1 MSALLKRRHVAALQ
15 KSPRITDAP
24 EQRSIRR
31 RRLADTRRC
40 MFCASR
46 SRLHRPCIRSAAR
59 RKRSG
64 RFPGSQ
70 VDLRWSKEPVPLRFD
85 SSYRIAPDS
94 MLFELPFPAGPGP
107 SAPVSGILLW
117 KGRRPVPAMCTSL
130 ELMFSLGFYIFSRLI
145 TIWPIV
151 AELPIGL

>member
-1 MSALLKRRHVAALQ
+1 MLGAPFTA
-15 KSPRITDAP
+15 AP
-24 EQRSIRR
+24 EQRSSHR

-40 MFCASR
+40 MFCVAR

-59 RKRSG
+59 RKQNG

-70 VDLRWSKEPVPLRFD
+70 VDLHSLKGPVLLRFD
-85 SSYRIAPDS
+85 SSCRIAPDS
-94 MLFELPFPAGPGP
+94 MLFELPFPAGLAP

-130 ELMFSLGFYIFSRLI
+130 ELMFSLGFYIFSTLI